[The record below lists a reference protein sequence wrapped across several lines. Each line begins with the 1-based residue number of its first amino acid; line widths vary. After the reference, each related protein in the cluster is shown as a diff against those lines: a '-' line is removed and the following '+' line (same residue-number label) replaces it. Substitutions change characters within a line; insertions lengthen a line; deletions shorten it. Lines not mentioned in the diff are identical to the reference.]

1 MQFQINFTNS
11 ISMIY
16 DLVDEDIAHTWALSI
31 QRRNINEVCKI
42 NHYTGYGNESLIN
55 QRIQRLYELTDLIN
69 SYDTTRVIKQEIN
82 KDTWQLALHMMHV
95 HFPDMKNDSK
105 YADAWPLLTE
115 YNDIIHWLESI
126 FLNIWSDDKK
136 DSPSSMFRV
145 ALDFN
150 KNVNEFIDI
159 PESAYKLFTPFT
171 KFGDL
176 SLHYTH
182 VGKHA
187 LELFM
192 VNDFECPSDQF
203 IPQRTFNAS
212 CRLYLTDDFFSTDS
226 LKEQRLARWRKFY
239 SDRGGFD
246 FWQLDINDPK
256 IAFGYC
262 KIGRIN
268 HILVNNHYYN
278 IPTTLTELNSFREQ
292 IAGSTVIDWE
302 IK

>member
-1 MQFQINFTNS
+1 MQFQINFTNN

-16 DLVDEDIAHTWALSI
+16 DLVDEEIARRWAISI
-31 QRRNINEVCKI
+31 QQRNVNEICNI
-42 NHYTGYGNESLIN
+42 NHYTGYSSEVLIN

-69 SYDTTRVIKQEIN
+69 AYDATRVIKQEIN
-82 KDTWQLALHMMHV
+82 KNTWQIALHLMHV
-95 HFPDMKNDSK
+95 HFPEMKNDIK
-105 YADAWPLLTE
+105 YIDAWPLLSE

-126 FLNIWSDDKK
+126 LLNVWSDNKK
-136 DSPSSMFRV
+136 ESASSMFRV

-150 KNVNEFIDI
+150 KTVNEFIPI
-159 PESAYKLFTPFT
+159 PKDAYKLFTPFT

-187 LELFM
+187 LELFT
-192 VNDFECPSDQF
+192 VNDFECPPDQF
-203 IPQRTFNAS
+203 MPQRTFNAS

-226 LKEQRLARWRKFY
+226 LKEQQLARWNKFY
-239 SDRGGFD
+239 IDRGEFE

-268 HILVNNHYYN
+268 RILVNNQYYN

-292 IAGSTVIDWE
+292 IAGSIVIDWE

>member
-1 MQFQINFTNS
+1 MQFKINFTNN

-16 DLVDEDIAHTWALSI
+16 DLVDEDIARSWAMSI
-31 QRRNINEVCKI
+31 QQRNVSEMCNI
-42 NHYTGYGNESLIN
+42 NHYTGYGSETLIN
-55 QRIQRLYELTDLIN
+55 QRIQRLYELADLIN
-69 SYDTTRVIKQEIN
+69 SYDKTRVIKQEIN
-82 KDTWQLALHMMHV
+82 KDTWRVALHLMHV
-95 HFPDMKNDSK
+95 HFPDMKNDRK

-126 FLNIWSDDKK
+126 FLNIWADNKK
-136 DSPSSMFRV
+136 DSTSSMFRV

-150 KNVNEFIDI
+150 KKVYEFIPI
-159 PESAYKLFTPFT
+159 PEEAYKLFTPFN

-187 LELFM
+187 IELFM
-192 VNDFECPSDQF
+192 VNDFECPPDQF
-203 IPQRTFNAS
+203 VPQRTFNAS
-212 CRLYLTDDFFSTDS
+212 CRLYLTDDFFSTDT
-226 LKEQRLARWRKFY
+226 LKAEQLARWQQFY
-239 SDRGGFD
+239 DDRGGFD

-268 HILVNNHYYN
+268 SIIIDGVEVD
-278 IPTTLTELNSFREQ
+278 IPVTLNELNSFRER
-292 IAGSTVIDWE
+292 IAESTVIDWE

>member
-1 MQFQINFTNS
+1 MQFQINFTNN

-16 DLVDEDIAHTWALSI
+16 DLVDEEIARRWAISI
-31 QRRNINEVCKI
+31 QQRNVNEICNI
-42 NHYTGYGNESLIN
+42 NHYTGYGSEVLIN
-55 QRIQRLYELTDLIN
+55 HRIQRLYELTDLIN
-69 SYDTTRVIKQEIN
+69 AYDATRVIKQEIN
-82 KDTWQLALHMMHV
+82 KNTWQVALHLMHV
-95 HFPDMKNDSK
+95 HFPEMKNDIK
-105 YADAWPLLTE
+105 YIDAWPLLSE

-126 FLNIWSDDKK
+126 LLNIWSDNKK
-136 DSPSSMFRV
+136 ESASSMFRV

-150 KNVNEFIDI
+150 KTVNEFIPI
-159 PESAYKLFTPFT
+159 PEDAYKLFTPFT

-182 VGKHA
+182 VGKHS
-187 LELFM
+187 LELFT
-192 VNDFECPSDQF
+192 VNDFECPPDQF

-226 LKEQRLARWRKFY
+226 LKEQQLVRWNKFY
-239 SDRGGFD
+239 VDRGGFD

-268 HILVNNHYYN
+268 HILVNNQYYN

-292 IAGSTVIDWE
+292 IAGSIVIDWE

>member
-1 MQFQINFTNS
+1 
-11 ISMIY
+11 
-16 DLVDEDIAHTWALSI
+16 
-31 QRRNINEVCKI
+31 
-42 NHYTGYGNESLIN
+42 
-55 QRIQRLYELTDLIN
+55 
-69 SYDTTRVIKQEIN
+69 
-82 KDTWQLALHMMHV
+82 
-95 HFPDMKNDSK
+95 MKNDDR
-105 YADAWPLLTE
+105 YVDAWPLLTE

-126 FLNIWSDDKK
+126 LLNIWSDNKK
-136 DSPSSMFRV
+136 DSTSSLFRV

-150 KNVNEFIDI
+150 KTVNEFIPI
-159 PESAYKLFTPFT
+159 PDDAYKLFTPFT

-187 LELFM
+187 IELFM

-203 IPQRTFNAS
+203 MPQRTFNAS
-212 CRLYLTDDFFSTDS
+212 CRLYLTDDFFSTEA
-226 LKEQRLARWRKFY
+226 LKEQQLARWNQFY
-239 SDRGGFD
+239 VDRGGFD

-268 HILVNNHYYN
+268 HILVNNEYYN
-278 IPTTLTELNSFREQ
+278 IPITLTELNSFREQ
-292 IAGSTVIDWE
+292 IAGSSVIDWE